1 MNLTQLGSL
10 KTDQKLRN
18 LVANWSISL
27 SWSMCSSERQMSL
40 SCVPGQKDEETI
52 VNQSGGQTVTGT
64 VAAVWNLILC
74 QPPLRSVDV
83 PEAARVL
90 QFLAFQDETVPA
102 AVADKITTGTL
113 SVSSSVPTHL
123 FWRMGR
129 LLKHF
134 LDVLELF
141 QGKRKVSGFWFLLP
155 EFFLLLLVPERKK
168 KLSQSG
174 IIFRPPQ
181 MTGLEHIST
190 DGRKK

>member
-1 MNLTQLGSL
+1 
-10 KTDQKLRN
+10 
-18 LVANWSISL
+18 
-27 SWSMCSSERQMSL
+27 
-40 SCVPGQKDEETI
+40 
-52 VNQSGGQTVTGT
+52 
-64 VAAVWNLILC
+64 
-74 QPPLRSVDV
+74 VDV

-141 QGKRKVSGFWFLLP
+141 QEKKKASGFWFLLP
-155 EFFLLLLVPERKK
+155 DFSLFQKGKK

-190 DGRKK
+190 DGKK